1 MQESRS
7 MLVVDD
13 EPQVCEVIANLF
25 STRGY
30 SCQTAGSG
38 QEALSIFQKF
48 HPQVVLSDV
57 VMPNMNGLDVARY
70 ILQSSPEIAVILMT

>member
-38 QEALSIFQKF
+38 QEALSIFK
-48 HPQVVLSDV
+48 
-57 VMPNMNGLDVARY
+57 
-70 ILQSSPEIAVILMT
+70 SSIPRLFSAM